1 MLRKHGGFEEFKE
14 SFMTAYPVAGEEEK
28 FLALAP
34 SHLVVQDKEDHPVRL
49 AIDYTTLNAFFSKAT
64 NMLSP
69 IETKVLEMR
78 SYKYLVGM
86 DISKQYHMVLNQ
98 HALSQCIL
106 HRDHP
111 NDVYIH
117 NGLIMGH
124 ISSSSLAGYCMIQT
138 GKLFDDLLDKARAQT
153 LDYDKIYAPLSY
165 ALREGIL
172 KPSSLPTSLSLE
184 KLIRDSLYADN
195 LIICKDSSSDLV
207 KEAVALILSLNA
219 YSFKVHEL
227 FSNTIPELSLI

>member
-1 MLRKHGGFEEFKE
+1 
-14 SFMTAYPVAGEEEK
+14 
-28 FLALAP
+28 
-34 SHLVVQDKEDHPVRL
+34 
-49 AIDYTTLNAFFSKAT
+49 
-64 NMLSP
+64 
-69 IETKVLEMR
+69 
-78 SYKYLVGM
+78 
-86 DISKQYHMVLNQ
+86 MVLNQ

-106 HRDHP
+106 RRDHP
-111 NDVYIH
+111 TDPLDVYIH

-124 ISSSSLAGYCMIQT
+124 ISSSSLAGFCMIQT
-138 GKLFDDLLDKARAQT
+138 GKVFDDLLDKARAQT

-172 KPSSLPTSLSLE
+172 KPSSLPKSFSLE

-207 KEAVALILSLNA
+207 KEAVSLILSLNG

-227 FSNTIPELSLI
+227 FSNTIPELSLIKTIVDDYGGHVKLHPEILRIMEDSKDPNEIRDNVEAINNVQDLPSDKKSEVIPEEDQNGEVPSSCSDELPQERNGDLKSQPNL

>member
-1 MLRKHGGFEEFKE
+1 MVVSKTSIIIHDCIPSCRRRRKFI
-14 SFMTAYPVAGEEEK
+14 
-28 FLALAP
+28 ALAP
-34 SHLVVQDKEDHPVRL
+34 NHLVVQDKEDHPVRL
-49 AIDYTTLNAFFSKAT
+49 TVDYTIPNAFFSKAT
-64 NMLSP
+64 NILNP

-106 HRDHP
+106 HRDNTKDP
-111 NDVYIH
+111 LDLYIH
-117 NGLIMGH
+117 NGLIIGH

-172 KPSSLPTSLSLE
+172 KPSSLPKSFSLE

-207 KEAVALILSLNA
+207 KEAVAMILSLNS

-227 FSNTIPELSLI
+227 FSNTIPEL

>member
-1 MLRKHGGFEEFKE
+1 
-14 SFMTAYPVAGEEEK
+14 
-28 FLALAP
+28 
-34 SHLVVQDKEDHPVRL
+34 
-49 AIDYTTLNAFFSKAT
+49 
-64 NMLSP
+64 
-69 IETKVLEMR
+69 
-78 SYKYLVGM
+78 M

-106 HRDHP
+106 HGDHP
-111 NDVYIH
+111 NDPLDVYIH

-124 ISSSSLAGYCMIQT
+124 IYSSSLVGYCMIQT

-172 KPSSLPTSLSLE
+172 KPPSLPTSFSLE

-207 KEAVALILSLNA
+207 KRLLRWFCLWIAILSKFTNC
-219 YSFKVHEL
+219 
-227 FSNTIPELSLI
+227 SLIQFQSYHLLTSLNKSGEDSVCHPSSGP